1 MRKAVFLLL
10 ASLCLPGC
18 SMAPSYTRPALPVEN
33 AWPRMAGV
41 PGEEGEAPRLPGWEE
56 FFPDS
61 GLRGLIALALE
72 NNRDL
77 RVSAANMRRARALY
91 RIERAAQ
98 LPAVQGTGENANRRI
113 PAVLTQ
119 TPDHRIS
126 RESAVDIG
134 LSSFEIDFFGRLQS
148 LKEEAL
154 ETFLASEEAYRSA
167 CISLV
172 AEVVLARLTL
182 AADEESLA
190 ISRATLESQEETYKM
205 IERRFDLGV
214 SSRLQL
220 SEARTSVEAAR
231 VNIARYAHQVEADRL
246 ALALVVGAPVPPEL
260 IQEKSMTAF
269 VLPDELP
276 VGLPSET
283 LLKRPD
289 ILQAE
294 HALKAANANI
304 GAARAN
310 FFPRI
315 ALTATLGY
323 ASDELSDLFSNATR
337 TWSFLPRVTLPIFEW
352 GANVARLGVSEADRD
367 IAVAR
372 YEKAV
377 QQAFS
382 EVADALVLRRTIV
395 DQLSAQR
402 ALVGAAVTAYDLSA
416 ARFEKGVDS
425 FLQVLDS
432 QRYMYAAQLD
442 LVTVRLQQE
451 ANRVALYRALGGGWP
466 DAASEAVAQSP
477 AGAALPDTPAEG

>member
-1 MRKAVFLLL
+1 MRKAAFLLL
-10 ASLCLPGC
+10 AALCLSGC
-18 SMAPSYTRPALPVEN
+18 SMAPSYTRPSLPVEN
-33 AWPRMAGV
+33 AWPHMAHV
-41 PGEEGEAPRLPGWEE
+41 QTETGEGSLLPDWEK

-61 GLRGLIALALE
+61 ELRQLIVLALK

-77 RVSAANMRRARALY
+77 RVSAANMDRARALY

-98 LPAVQGTGENANRRI
+98 LPGIEGTGESVNQRI

-119 TPDHRIS
+119 TSDHRIN
-126 RESAVDIG
+126 REYAANIG

-154 ETFLASEEAYRSA
+154 ETYLASEEAYRSA
-167 CISLV
+167 YISLV

-182 AADEESLA
+182 AADEERLA

-205 IERRFDLGV
+205 IERRFELGV
-214 SSRLQL
+214 SSQLQL

-231 VNIARYAHQVEADRL
+231 VNIARYTHQVEADRL
-246 ALALVVGAPVPPEL
+246 ALALVVGAPIPADL
-260 IQEKSMTAF
+260 IREKTMTAF

-283 LLKRPD
+283 LLRRPD

-315 ALTATLGY
+315 ALTASLGY
-323 ASDELSDLFSNATR
+323 ASNELSDLFSNATR

-367 IAVAR
+367 AAVAR

-395 DQLSAQR
+395 DQLAAQR

-442 LVTVRLQQE
+442 LVTVRLQRE
-451 ANRVALYRALGGGWP
+451 ANRVVLYRALGGGWP
-466 DAASEAVAQSP
+466 DASPETVAQSP
-477 AGAALPDTPAEG
+477 AASAQPDMSAES